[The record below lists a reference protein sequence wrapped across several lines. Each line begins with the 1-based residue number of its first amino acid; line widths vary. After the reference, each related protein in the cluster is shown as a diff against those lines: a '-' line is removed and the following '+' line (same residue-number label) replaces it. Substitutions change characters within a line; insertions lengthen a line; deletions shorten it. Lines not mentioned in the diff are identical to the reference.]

1 MNYHAVLQKKALQYY
16 FSPDSSLI
24 EGFPLAEGK
33 QLDTSRLAFR
43 RQQLFVKKFYNAGGL
58 LLAGT
63 DGSLYGSDLKDELHY
78 LSEAG
83 IPAAAVIKIVTYNN
97 ALALGWL
104 NDMGTVEKGKL
115 ANLILLKNNPL
126 QNINNLENIEAVF
139 SNGNYYSRKILDN
152 WLGQIKKE
160 ASQAKR

>member
-1 MNYHAVLQKKALQYY
+1 
-16 FSPDSSLI
+16 
-24 EGFPLAEGK
+24 
-33 QLDTSRLAFR
+33 
-43 RQQLFVKKFYNAGGL
+43 
-58 LLAGT
+58 
-63 DGSLYGSDLKDELHY
+63 
-78 LSEAG
+78 
-83 IPAAAVIKIVTYNN
+83 
-97 ALALGWL
+97 
-104 NDMGTVEKGKL
+104 MGTVEKGKL